1 MKKVSKTR
9 GPSRASLKEI
19 PEVDFSKVRRLPG
32 RGRYAHLSTGRMIHA
47 VAIEPDL
54 WPHFGSAK
62 AINAALR
69 AFVEAA
75 KVIDASRSG
84 SKRRPAA

>member
-1 MKKVSKTR
+1 MKKVSRTR

-19 PEVDFSKVRRLPG
+19 PEIDFSKMRRLPG
-32 RGRYAHLSTGRMIHA
+32 RGRYAHLATGRMVHA
-47 VAIEPDL
+47 VTIDPDI
-54 WPHFGSAK
+54 WPHFGNAK

-75 KVIDASRSG
+75 KVIGASRAG